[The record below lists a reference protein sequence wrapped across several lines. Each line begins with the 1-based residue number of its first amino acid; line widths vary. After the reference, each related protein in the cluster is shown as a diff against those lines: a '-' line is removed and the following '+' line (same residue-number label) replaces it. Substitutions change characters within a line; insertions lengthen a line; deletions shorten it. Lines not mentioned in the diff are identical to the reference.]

1 MPNRHTTLTS
11 LFTDIAGAIRS
22 KTGDS
27 AEIKAD
33 DFDTAIEAIPTGG
46 SGGGEFTTEQ
56 LLGVDP
62 IDSLS
67 YDGTTLPKYA
77 LCHRTINNISLPN
90 LTTINDGSLSY
101 VNTHSNLNT
110 LFSKLETINTSGLQY
125 FNENIILTSNYDIVF
140 PKLVN
145 VDSSSFDNFAG
156 TYSEYDY
163 HNYNNPK
170 YNIIMPLVTTSST
183 NYYSILRY
191 QRAVRNFSA
200 RNLMCSKNI
209 CFYGYSIGTI
219 DIKGW
224 TTAPTSS
231 NGNGCLIS
239 SGYNLRTLVIRN
251 STMCP
256 ASSNPAYMWGKGS
269 SQAFFMTGTVDYT
282 YNPNGEHGV
291 IYVPDDLVDTYKN
304 DANWQAC
311 FDVNY
316 IKPLSEYVDPYE
328 SYYQQA

>member
-46 SGGGEFTTEQ
+46 GGGYTVNQ
-56 LLGVDP
+56 LLGLEP
-62 IDSLS
+62 INSLS
-67 YDGTTLPKYA
+67 YDGTSLPSYA
-77 LCHRTINNISLPN
+77 LYKKTINNLSLPN
-90 LTTINDGSLSY
+90 LTTINNYALAY
-101 VNTHSNLNT
+101 TNTSSDLNI
-110 LFSKLETINTSGLQY
+110 LFSKVEKIYSSGIRN
-125 FNENIILTSNYDIVF
+125 FNENINLTSDYNLVF
-140 PKLVN
+140 PKLTN
-145 VDSSSFDNFAG
+145 FDSQAFYSFGGGYYNDYQ
-156 TYSEYDY
+156 YS
-163 HNYNNPK
+163 NYNNPK
-170 YNIIMPLVTTSST
+170 YNIIIPLSTSSS
-183 NYYSILRY
+183 NFPGYMVNR
-191 QRAVRNFSA
+191 VRNMSA
-200 RNLMCSKNI
+200 RNWIGTKNI
-209 CFYGYSIGTI
+209 CNYGYSIGTL

-224 TTAPTSS
+224 TTTPTSS
-231 NGNGCLIS
+231 SSSGCLVYN
-239 SGYNLRTLVIRN
+239 GYNLRTLVIRN

-256 ASSNPAYMWGKGS
+256 ASSNPDYMWGKNN
-269 SQAFFMTGTVDYT
+269 SQAYFMTGTVNSD

-291 IYVPDDLVDTYKN
+291 IYVPDNLVDTYKN

>member
-27 AEIKAD
+27 AKIKAD

-46 SGGGEFTTEQ
+46 GGGLTAEQ

-62 IDSLS
+62 IDSLT
-67 YDGTTLPKYA
+67 YDGTA
-77 LCHRTINNISLPN
+77 LTAYSLYSRTINNLSLPN
-90 LTTINDGSLSY
+90 LNKIYNSALSRAKVY
-101 VNTHSNLNT
+101 SDLNT
-110 LFSKLETINTSGLQY
+110 LFSKVEMIEGNGVSY
-125 FNENIILTSNYDIVF
+125 FNEKINLTSDYNVIF
-140 PKLVN
+140 PKLKN
-145 VDSSSFDNFAG
+145 AEYTSLRDFG
-156 TYSEYDY
+156 MGGYSECSYNN
-163 HNYNNPK
+163 HNNPK
-170 YNIIMPLVTTSST
+170 YNIIMPSLTSSLS
-183 NYYSILRY
+183 YSPVYELFK
-191 QRAVRNFSA
+191 VRHFSA
-200 RNLMCSKNI
+200 RNWMGIKNI
-209 CFYGYSIGTI
+209 CYFGYSLETI

-224 TTAPTSS
+224 NTAPTSS
-231 NGNGCLIS
+231 SSNRCLVN
-239 SGYNLRTLVIRN
+239 SGHNLRTLVIRN

-256 ASSNPAYMWGKGS
+256 ASSNPDYMWGGLS
-269 SQAFFMTGTVDYT
+269 GRSYFMTGTVDSI

-291 IYVPDDLVDTYKN
+291 IYVPDNLVDTYKN

>member
-1 MPNRHTTLTS
+1 MPNKHETLTS

-27 AEIKAD
+27 AKIKAD
-33 DFDTAIEAIPTGG
+33 DFDTAIQNIPTGG
-46 SGGGEFTTEQ
+46 SGEFTTNQ

-67 YDGTTLPKYA
+67 YDGNTLPEYA
-77 LCHRTINNISLPN
+77 LYKKTINNLSLPN
-90 LTTINDGSLSY
+90 LTKISNSSLAY
-101 VNTHSNLNT
+101 ANTSSDLNN
-110 LFSKLETINTSGLQY
+110 LFSKVEIIDGSGLYY
-125 FNENIILTSNYDIVF
+125 FNENINLTSDYNLCF
-140 PKLVN
+140 PKLTN
-145 VDSSSFDNFAG
+145 IQSSSFQNFG
-156 TYSEYDY
+156 GGIYSDY
-163 HNYNNPK
+163 QYSNYNNPK
-170 YNIIMPLVTTSST
+170 YNIILPLVTSST
-183 NYYSILRY
+183 YFPGYFVSK
-191 QRAVRNFSA
+191 VRNISA
-200 RNLMCSKNI
+200 RNWMGKNNI
-209 CFYGYSIGTI
+209 CYYGQSLGTI

-231 NGNGCLIS
+231 YS
-239 SGYNLRTLVIRN
+239 SLVYEGTNLRTLVIRN

-256 ASSNPAYMWGKGS
+256 ASSNPDYMWSTGS
-269 SQAFFMTGTVDYT
+269 DKAYFMTGTVDNR

-291 IYVPDDLVDTYKN
+291 IYVPDNLVDTYKN

-328 SYYQQA
+328 SYYQGE

>member
-33 DFDTAIEAIPTGG
+33 DFDKAIKAIPTGG
-46 SGGGEFTTEQ
+46 GGGYTTNQ
-56 LLGVDP
+56 LLGIDP
-62 IDSLS
+62 IDSLT
-67 YDGTTLPKYA
+67 YDGTTLPEYSLYKK
-77 LCHRTINNISLPN
+77 TINNLSLPN
-90 LTTINDGSLSY
+90 LTTIGKSALSY
-101 VNTHSNLNT
+101 ANISSDLNT
-110 LFSKLETINTSGLQY
+110 LFSKLEWIDGSGLNS
-125 FNENIILTSNYDIVF
+125 FNININLTEDYDLVF
-140 PKLVN
+140 PKLIFVN
-145 VDSSSFDNFAG
+145 YTSLQYFGGLNNSDY
-156 TYSEYDY
+156 TYS
-163 HNYNNPK
+163 NYNNPK
-170 YNIIMPLVTTSST
+170 YNIIMPLLTSS
-183 NYYSILRY
+183 YSFPGYFVSR
-191 QRAVRNFSA
+191 VRNMSA
-200 RNLMCSKNI
+200 RNWIGTKNI
-209 CFYGYSIGTI
+209 CNSGYSLGTL

-231 NGNGCLIS
+231 SSNNCLVFKA
-239 SGYNLRTLVIRN
+239 YNLRTLVIRN

-256 ASSNPAYMWGKGS
+256 AASNPSYMWSSGS
-269 SQAFFMTGTVDYT
+269 NQAYFMTGTVNAD